1 MFKKVII
8 TFLTIFLTAVVFG
21 QQITIQSISSGTY
34 GAGSSIGVPVQVL
47 GCFDLNNQFE
57 MYLSDASGSF
67 TSPTKIGSY
76 YGFFTPFVN
85 GVIPAG
91 TPAGSNYKIRNQHL

>member
-34 GAGSSIGVPVQVL
+34 GAGSSIGVPVKVL
-47 GCFDLNNQFE
+47 GCFDLNN
-57 MYLSDASGSF
+57 
-67 TSPTKIGSY
+67 
-76 YGFFTPFVN
+76 
-85 GVIPAG
+85 
-91 TPAGSNYKIRNQHL
+91 